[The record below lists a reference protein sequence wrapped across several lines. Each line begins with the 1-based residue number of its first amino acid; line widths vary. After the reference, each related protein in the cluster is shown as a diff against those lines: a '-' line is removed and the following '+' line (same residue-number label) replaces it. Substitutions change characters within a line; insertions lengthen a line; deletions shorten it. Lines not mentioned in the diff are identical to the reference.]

1 MRILNL
7 AVEFDKLDKNR
18 LKCVELPDVENRH
31 RVASKQEL
39 LSIRQESD
47 KRRLKKIEQH
57 EYNPW
62 EFWRIVT
69 VALNTG
75 LREAKILEIDRT
87 W

>member
-31 RVASKQEL
+31 RVAIKEEL

-62 EFWRIVT
+62 EF
-69 VALNTG
+69 
-75 LREAKILEIDRT
+75 
-87 W
+87 